1 MLETLKSFI
10 KKPIAILVLIYFA
23 SSLQMYI
30 WLGVNTLWGGGE
42 EVIIP
47 RIYVLCSTMMTWLL
61 LTVSGIVKMK
71 VGDEES
77 IS

>member
-1 MLETLKSFI
+1 MLDNLKKLFS
-10 KKPIAILVLIYFA
+10 KPIVILVLIYFA
-23 SSLQMYI
+23 SSFQIYN

-47 RIYVLCSTMMTWLL
+47 RIYVLCSTIMTWLL

-71 VGDEES
+71 VEDNTINS
-77 IS
+77 